1 MAKLKAPSP
10 AAAAAPV
17 GTFIYF
23 LLKPDGTVLASFGAG
38 TATLDGLLA
47 AGWTA
52 LRETALTT
60 GGALLGSR
68 RGRRPEMRT
77 PRGGR
82 GRGGEGRGTAQPVVR
97 ASKTPRRRTKTRS
110 SPSTRI

>member
-1 MAKLKAPSP
+1 MASIPVKSRILQTERIMAKLKAPVTG
-10 AAAAAPV
+10 ALAAPV

-52 LRETALTT
+52 LRETALAG
-60 GGALLGSR
+60 GGALLVLKR
-68 RGRRPEMRT
+68 
-77 PRGGR
+77 
-82 GRGGEGRGTAQPVVR
+82 
-97 ASKTPRRRTKTRS
+97 
-110 SPSTRI
+110 

>member
-1 MAKLKAPSP
+1 MAKLKTPAPV
-10 AAAAAPV
+10 AAAAPV

-52 LRETALTT
+52 LRETALAG
-60 GGALLGSR
+60 GGALLVLKR
-68 RGRRPEMRT
+68 
-77 PRGGR
+77 
-82 GRGGEGRGTAQPVVR
+82 
-97 ASKTPRRRTKTRS
+97 
-110 SPSTRI
+110 

>member
-1 MAKLKAPSP
+1 MAKHKALAPG
-10 AAAAAPV
+10 AAGAPV

-52 LRETALTT
+52 LRETALA
-60 GGALLGSR
+60 GGGVLLVLKR
-68 RGRRPEMRT
+68 
-77 PRGGR
+77 
-82 GRGGEGRGTAQPVVR
+82 
-97 ASKTPRRRTKTRS
+97 
-110 SPSTRI
+110 